1 MIFAI
6 LFVVAFIIGLVAY
19 LVTGKWLTAALISMG
34 LFTLNTVSDSNAY
47 EHVGITLLLGL
58 PVVFVASLFG
68 AYIVELR
75 RGIDAD
81 EAMADESL
89 ETEDFTA
96 EGSIP
101 AEGSTTAE
109 GSQNTEGDKPS

>member
-34 LFTLNTVSDSNAY
+34 LFILNTVSDSSAY

-68 AYIVELR
+68 AYVVELR
-75 RGIDAD
+75 RGIDVD
-81 EAMADESL
+81 EVMADESMEEEGFVEVEGSL
-89 ETEDFTA
+89 GA
-96 EGSIP
+96 EGS
-101 AEGSTTAE
+101 
-109 GSQNTEGDKPS
+109 NTEGDKSSSTNE